1 MLRVFGRLPD
11 TGVNERMGAGVRKAS
26 GEETAGR
33 VAAGGDVGLWGFGA
47 GIWRNLAIANEGA
60 GCAGG
65 AVLQLGGV
73 GGIGTAMWRRA
84 TCVLAVGAGADGSD
98 RRRVAV
104 AGGIPAWTRR
114 SDAG

>member
-47 GIWRNLAIANEGA
+47 GIWRDLAIANEGA
-60 GCAGG
+60 GG
-65 AVLQLGGV
+65 AVSQLVGV
-73 GGIGTAMWRRA
+73 GGIGTVMWRRA
-84 TCVLAVGAGADGSD
+84 TCVLAVGAGAEGCD

>member
-26 GEETAGR
+26 GEETVGR

-47 GIWRNLAIANEGA
+47 GIWRNLAIANDGA

-65 AVLQLGGV
+65 TVLQLVGV

-84 TCVLAVGAGADGSD
+84 ICVLAVGGGTDGSD